1 MHWDHLLILNKHS
14 LKVLSVPFSKQ
25 VKDFYYLKEL
35 AKQN

>member
-1 MHWDHLLILNKHS
+1 
-14 LKVLSVPFSKQ
+14 LKVLSAPFSKQ